1 MSIAKKIIRDRLIT
15 NSTWV
20 TTTHTELSLV
30 AAIVPE
36 RMLRYVVA
44 IFINGNQQLKQG
56 VEISTLNEG
65 GTAGTLAQH
74 TVKFSHIN
82 VAPADNVQ
90 LPDGDYN
97 VEDPLFTMEG
107 GTRGPYGRV
116 LQAGH
121 SVNLTVVYWDSDIK
135 AVVWLFP
142 EAFAKEVEKVIK
154 KSEEAIKKA
163 KEDMEKGEKEK
174 K

>member
-1 MSIAKKIIRDRLIT
+1 MDIYLAVILGIIQGVIEWLPISSEGIISLILINLFDT
-15 NSTWV
+15 SLKEAVYLAIWL
-20 TTTHTELSLV
+20 HTGTLV

-121 SVNLTVVYWDSDIK
+121 SVNLTVVYWDSDI
-135 AVVWLFP
+135 
-142 EAFAKEVEKVIK
+142 
-154 KSEEAIKKA
+154 
-163 KEDMEKGEKEK
+163 
-174 K
+174 